1 MRGMHT
7 YHVALSLTRP
17 SNFSDNELFDL
28 LTQAVDKSMCTAY
41 EVTPWSL
48 VVECDAAALELLEG
62 ALGATLEAAGG
73 SLTSM
78 TVTRL

>member
-1 MRGMHT
+1 MHT

-17 SNFSDNELFDL
+17 ANVSDHELFDL
-28 LTQAVDKSMCTAY
+28 FTQAVDKAMCTAY

-48 VVECDAAALELLEG
+48 VVECDAAALELLEA
-62 ALGATLEAAGG
+62 ALCAKLEAAGG